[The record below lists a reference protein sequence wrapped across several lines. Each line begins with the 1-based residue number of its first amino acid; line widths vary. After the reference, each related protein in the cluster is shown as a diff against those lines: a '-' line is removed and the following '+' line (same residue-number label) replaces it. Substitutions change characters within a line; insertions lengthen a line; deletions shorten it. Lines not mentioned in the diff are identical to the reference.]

1 MSLKC
6 VFTVDLSKPVKPVFF
21 LSTCCRSVSKIK
33 NKTSLS
39 VCRRLEWPPQRESHR
54 TVKKIYFIIRLL
66 RPIISHE
73 TSFSFTQM
81 CMHFAFTH
89 SLSLNSFTLICL
101 VCISLSLIFLFLTSS
116 FQWEN
121 LSLGTFHN
129 IFFSL
134 SLSYLK
140 KLTILC
146 TTNTTIAKKGSTLH
160 NWNFWGSVNCRWW
173 PLFYNFDFSTEFSKI
188 KLFMTWCELQT
199 FDVGRGHLS
208 KWRYHNDCLWTFY
221 SHWPPLLNAVY

>member
-1 MSLKC
+1 MRHLSLSHKC
-6 VFTVDLSKPVKPVFF
+6 VCTLLSLT
-21 LSTCCRSVSKIK
+21 LSLSIPSLLSVS
-33 NKTSLS
+33 
-39 VCRRLEWPPQRESHR
+39 
-54 TVKKIYFIIRLL
+54 
-66 RPIISHE
+66 
-73 TSFSFTQM
+73 
-81 CMHFAFTH
+81 FA
-89 SLSLNSFTLICL
+89 
-101 VCISLSLIFLFLTSS
+101 
-116 FQWEN
+116 
-121 LSLGTFHN
+121 
-129 IFFSL
+129 SL
-134 SLSYLK
+134 SLSFFSFLRRHFNEK
-140 KLTILC
+140 ICLWGLFITSFLSLSLLLTKLTILC

>member
-81 CMHFAFTH
+81 CMHFAFTLSL

-129 IFFSL
+129 IFSL
-134 SLSYLK
+134 SLSYLQSSQFCAPQIQ
-140 KLTILC
+140 L
-146 TTNTTIAKKGSTLH
+146 
-160 NWNFWGSVNCRWW
+160 
-173 PLFYNFDFSTEFSKI
+173 
-188 KLFMTWCELQT
+188 
-199 FDVGRGHLS
+199 
-208 KWRYHNDCLWTFY
+208 
-221 SHWPPLLNAVY
+221 